1 MRQLARATSLPRGVT
16 LVLLLVAAAALW
28 AIPARATPTTA
39 KSACPDGLAR
49 VASWEPVQV
58 ADGMATVAFVL
69 APGCREVDMSLVS
82 YQVRSGRG
90 LPPVVLHAATGHFSA
105 GKVNRLTALVGSDCA
120 FRVVFAVGQ
129 PEAAGQPGAA
139 VEATMQAPD
148 PCMYGAAPVV
158 VTGSTTTTGTP
169 TTTTAPPTTTTAG
182 LPVGAGAKAPKRP
195 VAAVA
200 PDAGQGRAGP
210 GARVGASGP
219 AKAVQTTTP
228 ARTATTEPEP
238 PATSIP
244 GLASEPVSAIGVGPS
259 GPLAGWDAASLLGL
273 AVLTLGI
280 GLALLWLTH
289 SRGQRGRGSQR

>member
-39 KSACPDGLAR
+39 KPACPDGLAR

-90 LPPVVLHAATGHFSA
+90 LPPMVLHAATGHFSA

-120 FRVVFAVGQ
+120 FRVVFAVGR

-158 VTGSTTTTGTP
+158 VTGSTTTTGAP
-169 TTTTAPPTTTTAG
+169 TTTAPPTTTTAG

-195 VAAVA
+195 VAAVR
-200 PDAGQGRAGP
+200 PDAGPSRAEP
-210 GARVGASGP
+210 GARTGASGP
-219 AKAVQTTTP
+219 ARAVQTTTP

-273 AVLTLGI
+273 AVLALGI

-289 SRGQRGRGSQR
+289 SRGQRGRASQR